1 MKAFSSYVMQLTQ
14 MPTKIVLCLL
24 TLILF
29 TPAQAAEVASLNY
42 RLAPGDAIRINVFQ
56 QPDLTLDTRIS
67 ENGSITYPLIGSL
80 QLGGETLA
88 AAEQQIAAG
97 LRQGKYVKDPQ
108 VTITLLEIR
117 GNQVSVLG
125 QVSRPGRFP
134 LDTQKTRLSDVL
146 AMAGGVTASG
156 SDIVVVS
163 GIREGRP
170 FHKEV
175 DFPSIFSQGERNE
188 NILVAGGDVI
198 FVDKAPVYY
207 IYGEVQRPGVYRVE
221 RNMTVQQALAQG
233 GGISLRGTDNG
244 IKVYRKDAKG
254 DVELKE
260 SELYDPVR
268 ADDVIYIRESLF

>member
-1 MKAFSSYVMQLTQ
+1 MEALFSYVMQLTQ
-14 MPTKIVLCLL
+14 MRTKIVLGLL

-29 TPAQAAEVASLNY
+29 TPARAEVAGLNY

-134 LDTQKTRLSDVL
+134 LETQKTRLSDVL

-175 DFPSIFSQGERNE
+175 DFPAIFAQGERNA
-188 NILVAGGDVI
+188 NIQVAGGDVI

-233 GGISLRGTDNG
+233 GGVSLRGTDNG

-260 SELYDPVR
+260 SELYDLVR

>member
-1 MKAFSSYVMQLTQ
+1 MEALFSYVMQLTQ
-14 MPTKIVLCLL
+14 MRTKIVLCLL
-24 TLILF
+24 TLIVF
-29 TPAQAAEVASLNY
+29 TPAGAEVAGLNY

-134 LDTQKTRLSDVL
+134 LETQKTRLSDVL
-146 AMAGGVTASG
+146 AMAGGVTPSG

-170 FHKEV
+170 FHREV
-175 DFPSIFSQGERNE
+175 DFPAIFAQGERND

-233 GGISLRGTDNG
+233 GGISLRGTDSG

-260 SELYDPVR
+260 SELYDLVR

>member
-1 MKAFSSYVMQLTQ
+1 MEALFSYVMQLTQ
-14 MPTKIVLCLL
+14 MRTKIVLGLL

-29 TPAQAAEVASLNY
+29 TPVRAEVAGLNY

-134 LDTQKTRLSDVL
+134 LETQKTRLSDVL
-146 AMAGGVTASG
+146 AMAGGVTDSG

-170 FHKEV
+170 FHREV
-175 DFPSIFSQGERNE
+175 DFPAIFAQGERNA

-233 GGISLRGTDNG
+233 GGVSLRGTDNG

-260 SELYDPVR
+260 SELYDLVR